1 MVYFHTKRSKSHN
14 VQPTFLKLIRT
25 YWIGMCSSSIKFQE
39 NILSFNKVIQF
50 WNFVNFGIPEITP
63 KSLVTLRFLKFFL
76 QELIGSFKM
85 FQMRYWPNFYVD
97 LNYSNAYFFKLDKW
111 RVYLQATVLIMRS
124 KIWYTNHSSVSI
136 QIPSHLDLRFLH
148 GTFYF
153 CGS

>member
-1 MVYFHTKRSKSHN
+1 MTN
-14 VQPTFLKLIRT
+14 FLKLT
-25 YWIGMCSSSIKFQE
+25 GSFWINLYFLNMKFHE
-39 NILSFNKVIQF
+39 KIFTTIKVIQL
-50 WNFVNFGIPEITP
+50 WNFGNFGTSEIIP
-63 KSLVTLRFLKFFL
+63 KNLVTLRFLNFL
-76 QELIGSFKM
+76 YQVLIGTCKM

-148 GTFYF
+148 GTFYS
-153 CGS
+153 CRS